1 MNWFF
6 LNFWKRK
13 KDFIIGQFGW
23 FVNLLNI
30 VLNLFEVLFNYDW
43 LFQIITVEPSSFSL
57 RKTSSISFGRKKLKR
72 PQKID
77 GFILKYIC
85 L

>member
-6 LNFWKRK
+6 FELLTEK

-23 FVNLLNI
+23 FMNLLNI
-30 VLNLFEVLFNYDW
+30 VLNFFEVLFNYDW

-57 RKTSSISFGRKKLKR
+57 RKCNISFGPKKLKR

-77 GFILKYIC
+77 GFILK
-85 L
+85 